1 MLEEKLQVYDYDGD
15 GYKTMHSF
23 DGWRIAYLNY
33 AERFSKE
40 GMTYLERHNLT
51 DEAFILLNGDAT
63 LLIGEK
69 GEPCKMEKNKIY
81 NVQKGVWHNIIV
93 SRDAKCLVFENLD
106 TSAENTEFLYL
117 K

>member
-1 MLEEKLQVYDYDGD
+1 MINEIQVFDYNGE

-23 DGWRIAYLNY
+23 ESWRIAYLNY

-40 GMTYLERHNLT
+40 GMSYLERHNMT
-51 DEAFILLNGDAT
+51 DEAFILLFGDAT
-63 LLIGEK
+63 LLIGK
-69 GEPCKMEKNKIY
+69 NLKPCKMDKNKIY

-93 SRDAKCLVFENLD
+93 SENAKVLVFENSD
-106 TSAENTEFLYL
+106 TSTSNTEFLYL